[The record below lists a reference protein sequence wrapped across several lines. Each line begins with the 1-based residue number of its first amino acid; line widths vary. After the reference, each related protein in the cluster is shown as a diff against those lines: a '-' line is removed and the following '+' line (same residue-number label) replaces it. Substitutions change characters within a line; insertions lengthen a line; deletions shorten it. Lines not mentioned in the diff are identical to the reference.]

1 MTEKQQEFAGRL
13 KAFHPVGWDLIP
25 DLGLYMDQV
34 ITFVERQC
42 RDLFMDGDRIF
53 TPSMVNNYVKIGL
66 VDRPVAK
73 KYGREQLAQLLMICV
88 LKQSISS
95 ENMKT
100 LVRPPENSALREHYE
115 SFCRTE
121 QAVFSALGDAQPLME
136 CAVQGAAYQL
146 LCSALLFTPKPAK
159 GKPEPAAREN
169 QPKPKSKRN
178 SPPEKNNPTPS

>member
-1 MTEKQQEFAGRL
+1 MAQDFQQFAARL
-13 KAFHPVGWDLIP
+13 TAFQPVEWELIP

-42 RDLFMDGDRIF
+42 KSLFMDGDRIF

-73 KYGREQLAQLLMICV
+73 KYGRDQLAQLLMICV

-100 LVRPPENSALREHYE
+100 LVRPPEGTDMQTHYE
-115 SFCRTE
+115 TFCQTE
-121 QAVFSALGDAQPLME
+121 QSVFSAISGIQSQPLMV
-136 CAVQGAAYQL
+136 CAVKGAAYRMLCNTL
-146 LCSALLFTPKPAK
+146 LYTPKPPKRKAEPPVESIKAK
-159 GKPEPAAREN
+159 ASAH
-169 QPKPKSKRN
+169 KSAK
-178 SPPEKNNPTPS
+178 KK

>member
-1 MTEKQQEFAGRL
+1 MTDGQRQFAARL
-13 KAFHPVGWDLIP
+13 KAFHPIGWELIP

-42 RDLFMDGDRIF
+42 KDLFLEGDRIF

-100 LVRPPENSALREHYE
+100 LVRPPEGIPLRAHYE
-115 SFCRTE
+115 SFCQTE

-146 LCSALLFTPKPAK
+146 LCSALLFTPKPVK
-159 GKPEPAAREN
+159 GKPEPAARES
-169 QPKPKSKRN
+169 QPRRK
-178 SPPEKNNPTPS
+178 SPPEKNAPAPS

>member
-1 MTEKQQEFAGRL
+1 MADRQQQFTERL
-13 KAFHPVGWDLIP
+13 KAFQPTPWDLIP

-42 RDLFMDGDRIF
+42 KELFMDGDRIF
-53 TPSMVNNYVKIGL
+53 TPSMLNNYVKIGL

-73 KYGREQLAQLLMICV
+73 KYAREQLAQLLMLCV

-100 LVRPPENSALREHYE
+100 LMQPPEGIPMRAHYE
-115 SFCRTE
+115 GFCQTE
-121 QAVFSALGDAQPLME
+121 QAVFSALGDTQPLPLMA

-146 LCSALLFTPKPAK
+146 LCNTLLHSAKPAK
-159 GKPEPAAREN
+159 GKLEPAAKETKAEAA
-169 QPKPKSKRN
+169 KPAKK
-178 SPPEKNNPTPS
+178 K